1 MKTIHKKIRVIGLLV
16 VILFVGMG
24 GWLARTV
31 YLQGNQWANT
41 ANNPRIASARR
52 SITPGDITDRNGVKL
67 ASTDDAGKRVYI
79 ADTTARRALAHTV
92 GDTANMSGAGVE
104 TMQASELYDISGSFI
119 DRLLQIYTGTGKR
132 GNDVQLTIDAV
143 LTDAIARQF
152 PSGHDGAAVVMN
164 FRTGEIL
171 AMVSKPEYDP
181 ANLSDTGE
189 DDSYMNRC
197 LQGLYTP
204 GSTFKIVTLTSALSN
219 LNGVMDAAFHC
230 DGNWQYNGG
239 RMVCAGKA
247 VHGTL
252 TLKQAFAKSCN
263 ISFGKIAYQ
272 LGADRLRATAE
283 AYGMNENFRFSDIV
297 LYNST
302 FPAGIASMD
311 ELVWSGDGQG
321 KVLITPMLM
330 CMITSSIANDGLM
343 MEPKLI
349 RRVTGT
355 GGLVKSEMGT
365 SVVRRV
371 CSSDIARILQE
382 YMYEVVQSGTG
393 TRAQIDGKIV
403 CGKTGS
409 AETSDDKSVATNAWF
424 TGFVLDEDH
433 PYAVTVV
440 VEKGGSGGKA
450 AAQLGKFALEQ
461 AMK

>member
-1 MKTIHKKIRVIGLLV
+1 MKTIHKKIRVIGLV
-16 VILFVGMG
+16 VTILFVGMG
-24 GWLARTV
+24 CWLARTV

-41 ANNPRIASARR
+41 AYNTRIASAKR
-52 SITPGDITDRNGVKL
+52 SVTPGDITDRNGVML
-67 ASTDDAGKRVYI
+67 ASTDNEGKRAYI
-79 ADTTARRALAHTV
+79 SDTTTRRALSHTV
-92 GDTANMSGAGVE
+92 GDTSNMSGTGVE

-119 DRLLQIYTGTGKR
+119 DQLLQIYTGAGKR

-152 PSGHDGAAVVMN
+152 PSNCDGAVVVMN
-164 FRTGEIL
+164 YRTGEIL
-171 AMVSKPEYDP
+171 SMVSKPEYDP
-181 ANLSDTGE
+181 ANPSAAGE
-189 DDSYMNRC
+189 NDSYMNRC

-204 GSTFKIVTLTSALSN
+204 GSTFKIVTLASALSN
-219 LNGVMDAAFHC
+219 ITGVQDATFSC

-239 RMVCAGKA
+239 NMVCAGKA
-247 VHGTL
+247 THGTL

-283 AYGMNENFRFSDIV
+283 AFGMNENFRFSDIV

-302 FPAGIASMD
+302 FPDNIASVD
-311 ELVWSGDGQG
+311 ELAWSGVGQG

-349 RRVTGT
+349 RRVTGS

-371 CSSDIARILQE
+371 CSSQIADILQE
-382 YMYEVVQSGTG
+382 YMYEVVKSGTG

-409 AETSDDKSVATNAWF
+409 AETSNDKSVKTNAWF
-424 TGFVLDEDH
+424 TGFLLDDDN

-440 VEKGGSGGKA
+440 VEKGGAGGKNA
-450 AAQLGKFALEQ
+450 AELGRFALMQ
-461 AMK
+461 AMQ

>member
-1 MKTIHKKIRVIGLLV
+1 MKTIHKKIRVIGLMV
-16 VILFVGMG
+16 VILFVAMG

-31 YLQGNQWANT
+31 YLQGSQWANT
-41 ANNPRIASARR
+41 ANNPRIASAKR

-67 ASTDDAGKRVYI
+67 ASTDDEGNRVYI
-79 ADTTARRALAHTV
+79 ADTTTRRALAHTV
-92 GDTANMSGAGVE
+92 GDTSNMSGAGVE

-152 PSGHDGAAVVMN
+152 PSGYDGAAVVMN
-164 FRTGEIL
+164 YRTGEIL

-181 ANLSDTGE
+181 ADLANTSE
-189 DDSYMNRC
+189 SDSYMNRC

-219 LNGVMDAAFHC
+219 LNGIMDSSFNC

-239 RMVCAGKA
+239 RMVCAGNA
-247 VHGTL
+247 VHGAL

-263 ISFGKIAYQ
+263 ITFGKIAYQ
-272 LGADRLRATAE
+272 LGADKLRATAE

-302 FPAGIASMD
+302 FPENISTMD

-349 RRVTGT
+349 QRITGT

-365 SVVRRV
+365 SMVRRV
-371 CSSDIARILQE
+371 CSSEIAHILQE
-382 YMYEVVQSGTG
+382 YMYEVVKSGTG

-424 TGFVLDEDH
+424 TGFVLDDDT

-440 VEKGGSGGKA
+440 IEKGGSGGKA
-450 AAQLGKFALEQ
+450 AAELARYALEQ